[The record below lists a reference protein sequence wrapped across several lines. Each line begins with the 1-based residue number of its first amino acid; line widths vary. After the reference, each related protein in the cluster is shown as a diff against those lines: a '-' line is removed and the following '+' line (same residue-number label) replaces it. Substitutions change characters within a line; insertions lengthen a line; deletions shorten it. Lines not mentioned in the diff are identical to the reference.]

1 MFEPKSKMSNKS
13 MKSKTVFGFLL
24 AVLTVA
30 LLGSFAS
37 AATLNLEN
45 FFTQVDD
52 VPAAIDGNNA
62 VVAGS
67 NVPIDFEFISNENA
81 SGVEVSIW
89 IQGFRSET
97 RVDKSFPDLVDGS
110 RYKGSLNVKIPT
122 DIDKDSN
129 NDDPNTDKLLTLV
142 VRIESDQ
149 GSYEQEYTLRAQ
161 REAHN
166 LDVLLVEFDNQVKP
180 GSTLPVDVVIKNRG
194 RHQEEDTFV
203 TLSIPQLGI
212 SKTGY
217 FEDLFPVDLCDSS
230 GDCDQND
237 VRERRLFLTIP
248 SNAKPG
254 LYQVEVMVKS
264 DESDMKVMKTLNIV
278 SSPVE
283 GKVLTNP
290 VSKTFS
296 VGEEAVYELI
306 LVNTGNKIAIYNLIP
321 QASDSLSV
329 SLSDSVATVPAG
341 SSKTVKVYVKA
352 NREGTF
358 NFAVSAN
365 SDEFSEI
372 ATYTAT
378 VQGKSIA
385 SAATNSNI
393 VVITI
398 VLAIIFVVLLVILI
412 VLLTRKPER
421 SEEFGESYY

>member
-67 NVPIDFEFISNENA
+67 NVPIDFEFKSNENA

-149 GSYEQEYTLRAQ
+149 GSYEEEYTLRAQ

-217 FEDLFPVDLCDSS
+217 FEDLFPVYLCDSS
-230 GDCDQND
+230 GDCDKND

-248 SNAKPG
+248 SNAKSG
-254 LYQVEVMVKS
+254 LYQVEVRVKS

-283 GKVLTNP
+283 GKILTNP
-290 VSKTFS
+290 
-296 VGEEAVYELI
+296 A
-306 LVNTGNKIAIYNLIP
+306 
-321 QASDSLSV
+321 
-329 SLSDSVATVPAG
+329 
-341 SSKTVKVYVKA
+341 SKTVKVYVKA

-412 VLLTRKPER
+412 VLLTRKPEK

>member
-67 NVPIDFEFISNENA
+67 NVPIDFEFKSNENA
-81 SGVEVSIW
+81 SGVEVSVW
-89 IQGFRSET
+89 IKGFRSET

-149 GSYEQEYTLRAQ
+149 GSYEEEYTLRAQ

-194 RHQEEDTFV
+194 RHEAEDVFV
-203 TLSIPQLGI
+203 TARIPELGI
-212 SKTGY
+212 SRQV
-217 FEDLFPVDLCDSS
+217 FLEDLSPIDQGVDVPDKEDSS
-230 GDCDQND
+230 C
-237 VRERRLFLTIP
+237 R
-248 SNAKPG
+248 
-254 LYQVEVMVKS
+254 
-264 DESDMKVMKTLNIV
+264 
-278 SSPVE
+278 
-283 GKVLTNP
+283 
-290 VSKTFS
+290 
-296 VGEEAVYELI
+296 
-306 LVNTGNKIAIYNLIP
+306 
-321 QASDSLSV
+321 
-329 SLSDSVATVPAG
+329 
-341 SSKTVKVYVKA
+341 
-352 NREGTF
+352 
-358 NFAVSAN
+358 NF
-365 SDEFSEI
+365 
-372 ATYTAT
+372 
-378 VQGKSIA
+378 
-385 SAATNSNI
+385 
-393 VVITI
+393 
-398 VLAIIFVVLLVILI
+398 
-412 VLLTRKPER
+412 
-421 SEEFGESYY
+421 